1 MTYRVRNIGIALA
14 LALVAGLLTVFY
26 VTNQKRSVIDAESD
40 VTVWVAASDIPAGTD
55 GAELVEG
62 DKYLE
67 EQEVAKKSVA
77 PGAISDPTQIAERV
91 SSSTIYAGEQI
102 TTRRFTSEEEKG
114 IRAQITGNQRAIQVS
129 GTEHQLLAG
138 TLKTGD
144 HVDVVGNW
152 NVPEEKTRHYT
163 RIVLRDLV
171 VLKAPTAAA
180 TSEKLTRPGAGGLA
194 VMLALTDAQAEKLFW
209 VAQNG
214 DWTLQLRPTDDAA
227 DSPETA
233 ESAESLLLDGF
244 KLKQLK
250 AIANA
255 VAQLSNGKE

>member
-14 LALVAGLLTVFY
+14 LALVAGLLTIFY

-40 VTVWVAASDIPAGTD
+40 VTVWVAARDIPSGTT
-55 GAELVEG
+55 GAELVK
-62 DKYLE
+62 DKFLE

-77 PGAISDPTQIAERV
+77 PGAISDPDQITERV

-114 IRAQITGNQRAIQVS
+114 IRAQITGNQRAVQVS
-129 GTEHQLLAG
+129 GTEHQFLAG
-138 TLKTGD
+138 TLKAGD
-144 HVDVVGNW
+144 HVDVLGNW
-152 NVPEEKTRHYT
+152 NVPEEKTKHYT
-163 RIVLRDLV
+163 RVVLRDLL
-171 VLKAPTAAA
+171 VLKAPSSVQ
-180 TSEKLTRPGAGGLA
+180 TSEKLTRPGAGGLSA
-194 VMLALTDAQAEKLFW
+194 ILALTDAQAEKLFW
-209 VAQNG
+209 ITQNG
-214 DWTLQLRPTDDAA
+214 DWSLQLRPTDDAA

-244 KLKQLK
+244 KLNQLR

-255 VAQLSNGKE
+255 AARLSNGKD